1 MGFAVAVGTAFLA
14 LPAGSAGALTGG
26 EILARHVEARGGA
39 AKMEAIKSIRATG
52 KVVFGGGEFAIE
64 AGWALLQKRPG
75 MIRSEI
81 TLQGL
86 TAVEAFDGQEGW
98 SLSPFQGRR
107 DAEKGSADEA
117 RDMAQRADIEGPLVH
132 WREKGHRVEYLGTE
146 DVDGTP
152 AHKLRVTLKGGD
164 TQYVFL
170 DPDYFLEIRV
180 ETVARVRGT
189 ERITETDLGSYEQV
203 AGVWFPFSIETGRK
217 GGPRGSRITIDRAEA
232 NVEVE
237 DGLFKFPPAGT
248 PIPRAIPAPAS
259 TAPAA
264 AAARAPTPAAA
275 GRPVFDSGV
284 LSGLSARNIGSAAMS
299 GRVSAVAA
307 SNAQGKTTVFVAA
320 ASGGVW
326 KSEDGGTRF
335 KPVFDKQPV
344 QSIGAIAIDPSNGKT
359 IWVGTGE
366 SWM

>member
-1 MGFAVAVGTAFLA
+1 MRFAIALMAALVS
-14 LPAGSAGALTGG
+14 LPAEPARSLTVD
-26 EILARHVEARGGA
+26 EILAKYVEARGGL
-39 AKMEAIKSIRATG
+39 AKIEAIKSFRATG
-52 KVVFGGGEFAIE
+52 TVSFGGGDSAIE
-64 AGWALLQKRPG
+64 AVFGLVQKRPG
-75 MIRSEI
+75 MIRSETTI
-81 TLQGL
+81 QGL
-86 TAVEAFDGQEGW
+86 TAVQAYDGQEGW
-98 SLSPFQGRR
+98 SLQPFQGKR
-107 DAEKGSADEA
+107 DAQKASADDA
-117 RDMAQRADIEGPLVH
+117 RDLSQRADIEGPLVRWH
-132 WREKGHRVEYLGTE
+132 EKGHRVEYLGTE

-307 SNAQGKTTVFVAA
+307 RNSDGKTTVFVGA

-344 QSIGAIAIDPSNGKT
+344 Q
-359 IWVGTGE
+359 
-366 SWM
+366 